1 MRIKTGDTVK
11 LIAGKDKGKTGTV
24 IKTLPKLDK
33 VVVEGLN
40 IAKKHT
46 KPSQTTVS
54 ACSAHKGAAAWRILA
69 CSPGRAP
76 NASSTWARLARRP
89 AHRARSSRPRKRSS
103 NG

>member
-46 KPSQTTVS
+46 KPSQTSQDGIEEFPAPIHVS
-54 ACSAHKGAAAWRILA
+54 NVQLVDPKSGEATRVGYRFEDGKKVRFAK
-69 CSPGRAP
+69 
-76 NASSTWARLARRP
+76 
-89 AHRARSSRPRKRSS
+89 KS
-103 NG
+103 NETI

>member
-46 KPSQTTVS
+46 KPSQTSQGGIEEFPAPIHVS
-54 ACSAHKGAAAWRILA
+54 NVQLVDPKSGEATRIRYRFEDSKKVRFA
-69 CSPGRAP
+69 
-76 NASSTWARLARRP
+76 
-89 AHRARSSRPRKRSS
+89 KKS
-103 NG
+103 NETI